1 MGEKGYNRGNLR
13 REALAAAGARG
24 IVMKRLCVFDLDG
37 TLVNSLGDLADS
49 ANFAL
54 EKRGFPT
61 HPRELYRYFVGGG
74 IPKLIRRILPQGTS
88 EEEIREVHDLFARE
102 YEIRCLDTTAPY
114 PGILDLL
121 EELEKREV
129 GAAVFSNKDHG
140 FAARIVEALFPG
152 QRFAFVQGMGQGM
165 PKKPDPAGMLPH
177 LADLGISPGECLYL
191 GDSGVDMRTANNAG
205 CLAIGVLWGFRER
218 EELLE
223 NGAAQLICWPLEA
236 LDYLD

>member
-1 MGEKGYNRGNLR
+1 
-13 REALAAAGARG
+13 
-24 IVMKRLCVFDLDG
+24 MKRLCVFDLDG

-54 EKRGFPT
+54 DQRGFPT

-74 IPKLIRRILPQGTS
+74 IPKLIRRILPQGTG
-88 EEEIREVHDLFARE
+88 EEEIRRVHDLFAKE
-102 YEIRCLDTTAPY
+102 YESRCLATTAPY

-121 EELEKREV
+121 GELEKRGV
-129 GAAVFSNKDHG
+129 GAAVFSNKDHA
-140 FAARIVEALFPG
+140 FAGRIVAALFPG
-152 QRFAFVQGMGQGM
+152 QRFAFVQGMEPGM

-177 LADLGISPGECLYL
+177 LERLGISPGQCLYL
-191 GDSGVDMRTANNAG
+191 GDSGVDMRTAGNAG
-205 CLAIGVLWGFRER
+205 CLALGVLWGFRER

-223 NGAAQLICWPLEA
+223 NGAAHLIAQPLEA

>member
-1 MGEKGYNRGNLR
+1 
-13 REALAAAGARG
+13 
-24 IVMKRLCVFDLDG
+24 MKRLCVFDLDG

-54 EKRGFPT
+54 EKQGFPT

-74 IPKLIRRILPQGTS
+74 IPRLIRRILPQGTS
-88 EEEIREVHDLFARE
+88 EEEIRLVHDLFAQE
-102 YEIRCLDTTAPY
+102 YRRRCLATTAPY
-114 PGILDLL
+114 PGIPELL
-121 EELEKREV
+121 EELGRRKV
-129 GAAVFSNKDHG
+129 GAAVFSNKDHE
-140 FAARIVEALFPG
+140 FAGHIVKALFPG
-152 QRFAFVQGMGQGM
+152 QRFAFVQGMAQGM

-177 LADLGISPGECLYL
+177 LAALGIGPGECLYL

-205 CLAIGVLWGFRER
+205 CLALGVLWGFRER

-223 NGAAQLICWPLEA
+223 NGAAHLIARPLEA